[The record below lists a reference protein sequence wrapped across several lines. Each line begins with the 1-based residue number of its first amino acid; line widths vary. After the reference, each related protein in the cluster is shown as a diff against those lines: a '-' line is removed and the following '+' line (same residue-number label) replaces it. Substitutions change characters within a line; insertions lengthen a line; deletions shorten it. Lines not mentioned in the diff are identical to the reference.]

1 MHVDLEGPAGRLE
14 ALIDVPAGTPVAAA
28 VVAHPHPQY
37 GGTLQSRV
45 VHEIAKGLARAG
57 AAVLR
62 FNFRGVGR
70 STGAYDGGPGE
81 LADFR
86 AALEAQARRY
96 PGLPLW
102 AGGYSFGAW
111 VAMTMGATDPRV
123 TALVGVAP
131 LVEHYDFTVLVDS
144 PTPKFF
150 IVAEDDALCRPSAVR
165 RFYARVT
172 EPKEL
177 VLVEGAGHGFD
188 GRAAEVGDLV
198 EGLIGQREAGG

>member
-1 MHVDLEGPAGRLE
+1 MRVDLEGPAGRLE
-14 ALIDVPAGTPVAAA
+14 ALIDLPVGAPLAAA

-70 STGAYDGGPGE
+70 SAGAFDGGPGE

-86 AALEAQARRY
+86 AALEAHARRH

-111 VAMTMGATDPRV
+111 VAMTMGATDPGV

-131 LVEHYDFTVLVDS
+131 PVEHYDFTVLVDS
-144 PTPKFF
+144 LTPKFF
-150 IVAEDDALCRPSAVR
+150 IVAEDDAVCRPSAVR
-165 RFYARVT
+165 RFYAQVA

-188 GRAAEVGDLV
+188 GRSTEVGDLV
-198 EGLIGQREAGG
+198 EGLIGHLEAEG